1 MVDMHLMHCVKIKA
15 FPSRLVL
22 QIVANKAKK
31 YCFTKITFNPIR
43 PGGGGG
49 GSEFPSP
56 ITLKY

>member
-49 GSEFPSP
+49 GGRSSRR
-56 ITLKY
+56 L